1 MVIKG
6 KNVKATVNYEI
17 LEVHAERELEN
28 GSVLRVAEVSWNGRA
43 PKFDIRKWT
52 KQDDGTEKCGK
63 GLTLDETEINLLA
76 EMFKELDDADSDDE

>member
-1 MVIKG
+1 MAIKG
-6 KNVKATVNYEI
+6 KNVKTTVNYEI

-76 EMFKELDDADSDDE
+76 EMFKELDEEE